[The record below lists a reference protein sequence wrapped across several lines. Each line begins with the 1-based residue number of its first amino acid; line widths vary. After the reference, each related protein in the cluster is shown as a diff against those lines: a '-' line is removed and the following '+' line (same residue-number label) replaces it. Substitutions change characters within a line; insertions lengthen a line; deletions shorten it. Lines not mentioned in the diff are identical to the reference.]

1 MTKRAKAL
9 RRSKAS
15 RTGVTK
21 AARSKTAR
29 SKTAR
34 SKTARS
40 KTPRSK
46 IVRTRNVRAKAPRP
60 GAARAKSV
68 PAAPDALDQFISAAA
83 HALALPV
90 EAAWKGAVK
99 ANLEVTLRLAA
110 SFADFPLPDDAEPA
124 PVFTA

>member
-40 KTPRSK
+40 K

-68 PAAPDALDQFISAAA
+68 PAAPDALDQFIAAAA